1 VEYEF
6 KLQDVE
12 KLLASMEVFIEA
24 VMSQRRV

>member
-1 VEYEF
+1 MEYEF